1 MKKTMVLV
9 AALAAASLVSGC
21 AGFAF
26 SGRGVPMGTLYADAS
41 SNEQVTENGLAS
53 KRGEACAT
61 SILGLVTTGD
71 ASVAT
76 AAKNGGITKVASVD
90 HQFQNMLGFFAK
102 YCVVV
107 SGQ

>member
-9 AALAAASLVSGC
+9 AVLAAASLMSGC

-26 SGRGVPMGTLYADAS
+26 SSRGVPMGFYADAAA
-41 SNEQVTENGLAS
+41 NERVTENTLAA
-53 KRGEACAT
+53 KRGESCAT
-61 SILGLVTTGD
+61 SVLGIVTTGD

-90 HQFQNMLGFFAK
+90 HQFQNILGIYAK

-107 SGQ
+107 SGD